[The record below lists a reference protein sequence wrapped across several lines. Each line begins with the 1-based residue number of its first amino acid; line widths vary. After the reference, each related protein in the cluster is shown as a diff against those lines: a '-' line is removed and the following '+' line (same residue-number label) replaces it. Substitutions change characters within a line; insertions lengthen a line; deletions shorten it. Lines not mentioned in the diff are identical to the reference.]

1 MKKIRL
7 NPDALEVVSFATAPM
22 AGTRGTVEAAN
33 TGNPCYFTVA
43 YHQTNCVGYPA
54 SYWHENTCDC
64 PLVPVTEDLRC
75 QPATGPVR
83 CAPLDTVDVTCMTC
97 PGQPGC

>member
-7 NPDALEVVSFATAPM
+7 NTDELEVFSFATAPM
-22 AGTRGTVEAAN
+22 PRARGTVQGASGN
-33 TGNPCYFTVA
+33 TCYFTVG
-43 YHQTNCVGYPA
+43 YYQTNCLAYPM

-75 QPATGPVR
+75 QPETGPVR